1 MEACIK
7 ARVCPPRFCN
17 IQVRVPPHLC
27 VCVVCV
33 SRHGPEESGCG
44 DELCDAIRVELC
56 ADHNNETRCLGR
68 VPTLEEVGEDARSAT
83 LANQRPGELLQA
95 EFAAIR
101 ETLSAVKVRLCLTY
115 PWGVAHHDVA
125 G

>member
-1 MEACIK
+1 MYQGQGL
-7 ARVCPPRFCN
+7 PPSFL
-17 IQVRVPPHLC
+17 QHPGEGTATL

-44 DELCDAIRVELC
+44 DELCDAIRVELRD
-56 ADHNNETRCLGR
+56 DHNNETRCLGR

-83 LANQRPGELLQA
+83 LANQRPDELLQA